1 MTKLLN
7 RLSEE
12 LYELRQFINDEDYR
26 IKTLEY
32 QESKSMIKDDRL
44 SDKIIF
50 KKEKL
55 TDEENKLYK

>member
-12 LYELRQFINDEDYR
+12 LYELREFTNDEDYR
-26 IKTLEY
+26 IKTFEY
-32 QESKSMIKDDRL
+32 QESKFRIKGNRL
-44 SDKIIF
+44 SD

-55 TDEENKLYK
+55 TDEENKLYKEIN